1 MNKNPTKNKRRVY
14 SYHKVVSTWKAT
26 EEQKDKDKVNGPV
39 DWKPFQIG
47 AFSSINQMIAIPT
60 AYKMFDL

>member
-26 EEQKDKDKVNGPV
+26 EEQKDKGKWTGRLKTIP
-39 DWKPFQIG
+39 DWCF
-47 AFSSINQMIAIPT
+47 
-60 AYKMFDL
+60 

>member
-1 MNKNPTKNKRRVY
+1 MY